1 MIRHIVFFKLKNGVT
16 QEQADELLS
25 GLHAL
30 EAKIDLV
37 RDIEVAWDIGGKP
50 NSYDI
55 VLNSLFDSM
64 EDVEKYAA
72 HPEHVK
78 VVELINDLCA
88 SHVKVDYDTNKVAI

>member
-1 MIRHIVFFKLKNGVT
+1 MIRHIVFFKLKSGAT
-16 QEQADELLS
+16 KEQADELLS
-25 GLHAL
+25 RLHTL
-30 EAKIDLV
+30 KDRIGQV
-37 RDIEVAWDIGGKP
+37 KDIEVAVDIGGKP

-78 VVELINDLCA
+78 VVELINELCA
-88 SHVKVDYDTNKVAI
+88 SHVKVDYDTNRVAI